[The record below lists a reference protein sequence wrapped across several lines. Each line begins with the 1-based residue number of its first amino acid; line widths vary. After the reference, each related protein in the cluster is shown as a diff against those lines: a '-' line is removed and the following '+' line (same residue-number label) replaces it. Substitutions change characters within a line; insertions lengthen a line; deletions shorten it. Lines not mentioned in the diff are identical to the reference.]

1 MQILV
6 ILLAFWAGL
15 PVMAQTSAN
24 VPIDY
29 KVDKDH
35 PRLFLPATRM
45 RLLQREKERETARW
59 NQLAILVVTRAE
71 MLEPGFAFSLY
82 YQVSKDQTI
91 GRQAVD
97 WALGE
102 SGTDLRQLA
111 LVYDWC
117 QPLLRG
123 NEDARLISKM
133 QAQLSKIAA
142 ATDPTSVR
150 SRALAGIVMS
160 GHVPGIE
167 DTYVKPIVEKW
178 WKQNILGAISAN
190 RSPFE
195 IGDHFPMVELIHAF
209 RDVYD
214 VDLRDD
220 APKFFADMPSFHILA
235 HYPAPFPASE
245 NDFFV
250 PLMQTHGEPDLREA
264 VRTRAAAL
272 SMVAL
277 DVNSQQ
283 NQFLQGWLMQDR
295 YMMRGS
301 MGAPYE
307 FLWANPYLPG
317 LSFHYLPNVYHN
329 PNTGRLIV
337 RSAWEDGATWF
348 YQSGGNMQLFKGG
361 EIRNLKQDALNE
373 ALEMG
378 NTTILPAVK
387 SSKFSIK
394 AGDVPARYYL
404 IGLKPDMIY
413 DIEVDDEGLR
423 EGRTDRGGVL
433 EISFPPERIAG
444 VLVREF
450 GS

>member
-1 MQILV
+1 MRIPATLLLFV
-6 ILLAFWAGL
+6 IAL
-15 PVMAQTSAN
+15 PLWPQTAPN

-35 PRLFLPATRM
+35 PRLFLPPARM
-45 RLLQREKERETARW
+45 RLLQREKDRETARW
-59 NQLAILVVTRAE
+59 NQFSILVATRAE

-97 WALGE
+97 WALGAT
-102 SGTDLRQLA
+102 GTDLRQLSF
-111 LVYDWC
+111 VYDWC

-123 NEDARLISKM
+123 NEGMRLIAKM
-133 QAQLSKIAA
+133 QALLTKTAT

-150 SRALAGIVMS
+150 SRALAGIVLS

-178 WKQNILGAISAN
+178 WRESILAVIESSRA
-190 RSPFE
+190 PFE
-195 IGDHFPMVELIHAF
+195 IGDHFPMMELIHGL

-214 VDLRDD
+214 IDLRED
-220 APKFFADMPSFHILA
+220 APKYFADLPSYHILA
-235 HYPAPFPASE
+235 NYPAPFPAAE
-245 NDFFV
+245 NDFFI
-250 PLMQTHGEPDLREA
+250 PLMPVHGEPDLREA
-264 VRTRAAAL
+264 VRSRAAAL

-317 LSFHYLPNVYHN
+317 LSFHYLPNIYHN
-329 PNTGRLIV
+329 PKTGRLIV

-348 YQSGGNMQLFKGG
+348 YQAGGNLQMFKEG
-361 EIRNLKQDALNE
+361 EIRNLKQDAMTE
-373 ALEMG
+373 PLEMG
-378 NTTILPAVK
+378 NTTILPISQ
-387 SSKFSIK
+387 SSKFSVK
-394 AGDVPARYYL
+394 AGDVAAHYYL
-404 IGLKPDMIY
+404 IGLKPDAIY
-413 DIEVDDEGLR
+413 DIEVDDEALR

-433 EISFPPERIAG
+433 ELTFPPDRVAG
-444 VLVREF
+444 VLVRPFTE
-450 GS
+450 